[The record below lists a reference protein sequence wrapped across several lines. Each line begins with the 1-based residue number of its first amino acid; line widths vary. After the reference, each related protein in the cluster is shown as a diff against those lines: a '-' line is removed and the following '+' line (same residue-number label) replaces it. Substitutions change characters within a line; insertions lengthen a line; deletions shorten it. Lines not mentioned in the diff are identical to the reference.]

1 MTIMTSEI
9 GKVFDAFD
17 TVSSQL
23 KLQGQALES
32 VESLLQDLTADLQE
46 LKENSRVVPEK
57 VESLQE
63 NDAVDDAKI
72 PPDISVS

>member
-1 MTIMTSEI
+1 
-9 GKVFDAFD
+9 
-17 TVSSQL
+17 
-23 KLQGQALES
+23 
-32 VESLLQDLTADLQE
+32 LQDLTADLQE
-46 LKENSRVVPEK
+46 LKENSRVLPEK